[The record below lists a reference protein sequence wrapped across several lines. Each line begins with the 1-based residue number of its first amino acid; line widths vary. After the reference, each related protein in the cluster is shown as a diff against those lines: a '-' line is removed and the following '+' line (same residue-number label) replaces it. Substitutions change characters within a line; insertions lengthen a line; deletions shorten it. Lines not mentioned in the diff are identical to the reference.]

1 MPHNNRSDDPMD
13 SAFNA
18 SLAPRNYFGQVDID
32 TYYCV
37 LEKGVGKVMFDANV
51 HSLDQ
56 RRTSIE
62 ITVTPIPDMPR
73 PDPLSRQMIA
83 ESREWVN
90 IVLASLKELGVS
102 SLRDLKGKWAK
113 VTFVPTG
120 RKWTTQD
127 GEERE
132 ATTFKFLAVY
142 DTEAAAAAAYA
153 AEGNGTASEAEDE
166 HPEDTSSGDKA
177 TAYEFLRVLVN
188 QHKADPAMLAT
199 TIASIPAVSKWFT
212 IDSPET
218 QELLKKAS

>member
-1 MPHNNRSDDPMD
+1 MAQQRYDDPMD

-18 SLAPRNYFGQVDID
+18 TLAPRSWFGQVDID

-37 LEKGVGKVMFDANV
+37 LEKGVGKVVFDPQV
-51 HSLDQ
+51 HSADQ

-62 ITVTPIPDMPR
+62 ITVTPIPDMSR

-90 IVLASLKELGVS
+90 IVLPSLKALGLS

-142 DTEAAAAAAYA
+142 DTEAATAAAYA
-153 AEGNGTASEAEDE
+153 AESNGTAAETKDEQPEAAD
-166 HPEDTSSGDKA
+166 SNGDKA

-188 QHKADPAMLAT
+188 QHRENPDLLAA
-199 TIASIPAVSKWFT
+199 TIAGIPVVSKWFT

-218 QELLKKAS
+218 QELLKKAR